1 MGTMTPAP
9 QDTTPWEHLGE
20 RLAGSF
26 AARARGT
33 LAPELHLSGRNGEE
47 FGRLRLDGP
56 EGASFEA
63 GDARATIE
71 RGTGPRYRML
81 DGGGNVLVEETAGS
95 ADAPEVR
102 CGGRLYEARLRLLRN
117 AAVARSPGGSEAA
130 RVAGGLTNR
139 GYQVSFDAEDE
150 NSLPL
155 AVFLLFRI
163 VALRRRAFLTG
174 GASGGTAGRG
184 R

>member
-26 AARARGT
+26 AARAKGL
-33 LAPELHLSGRNGEE
+33 LAPELLLSSSSGEE
-47 FGRLRLDGP
+47 FGWLRPDGT
-56 EGASFEA
+56 EGAHFEA

-71 RGTGPRYRML
+71 RGTASRYRML
-81 DGGGNVLVEETAGS
+81 DGGGKLLVEETAGS

-117 AAVARSPGGSEAA
+117 SAVARSTGGSEAA

-174 GASGGTAGRG
+174 GVGSAGPG

>member
-1 MGTMTPAP
+1 MTPAP

-26 AARARGT
+26 AARARGL
-33 LAPELHLSGRNGEE
+33 LAPELLLSSSSGEE
-47 FGRLRLDGP
+47 FGRLRVDGP

-63 GDARATIE
+63 GAARATIE
-71 RGTGPRYRML
+71 RGTDSRHRML
-81 DGGGNVLVEETAGS
+81 DGGKVLAEETAGS
-95 ADAPEVR
+95 ADVPEVR
-102 CGGRLYEARLRLLRN
+102 CGDRLYEARLRLLRN
-117 AAVARSPGGSEAA
+117 TAVARSPEGSEAA

-163 VALRRRAFLTG
+163 VAFRRRAFLTG
-174 GASGGTAGRG
+174 GASGGSAGPG

>member
-1 MGTMTPAP
+1 MTLHNVPAPHRKLHRARRVIMGAMTPAP

-26 AARARGT
+26 AARARGL
-33 LAPELHLSGRNGEE
+33 LAPELLLSSRNGEE

-56 EGASFEA
+56 EGAS
-63 GDARATIE
+63 
-71 RGTGPRYRML
+71 
-81 DGGGNVLVEETAGS
+81 S

-117 AAVARSPGGSEAA
+117 AAEARSPGGSEAA
-130 RVAGGLTNR
+130 SVAGGLTNR
-139 GYQVSFDAEDE
+139 VYQVSFAAEDE

>member
-1 MGTMTPAP
+1 MGKMTPAP
-9 QDTTPWEHLGE
+9 RDTTPWEHLGE

-26 AARARGT
+26 AARTRGT
-33 LAPELHLSGRNGEE
+33 LAPELLLSSRNGEE

-63 GDARATIE
+63 GDTRATIE
-71 RGTGPRYRML
+71 GGAASRYMML
-81 DGGGNVLVEETAGS
+81 GGGGEVLVEEIAGPV
-95 ADAPEVR
+95 DAPEVR
-102 CGGRLYEARLRLLRN
+102 CGGRLYEVRLRLLRN

-139 GYQVSFDAEDE
+139 GYQASFDAGDE

-155 AVFLLFRI
+155 AIFLLFRI

-174 GASGGTAGRG
+174 GAGSAGAGR
-184 R
+184 

>member
-9 QDTTPWEHLGE
+9 RDTTPWEHLGE

-33 LAPELHLSGRNGEE
+33 LAPELLLSGRNGEE

-63 GDARATIE
+63 GDSRATIE
-71 RGTGPRYRML
+71 RGTASRYMML
-81 DGGGNVLVEETAGS
+81 DGDGKVLVEETAGP

-102 CGGRLYEARLRLLRN
+102 CGARLYEARLRLLRN

-139 GYQVSFDAEDE
+139 GYQVSFDAGDE

-174 GASGGTAGRG
+174 GAGSAGPG

>member
-26 AARARGT
+26 AARARGL
-33 LAPELHLSGRNGEE
+33 LAPELLLSSSGGEE
-47 FGRLRLDGP
+47 FGRLRLDGT
-56 EGASFEA
+56 EGACFEA
-63 GDARATIE
+63 GAARATIE
-71 RGTGPRYRML
+71 RGTASRHRML
-81 DGGGNVLVEETAGS
+81 DGGGKVLVEETAGP

-117 AAVARSPGGSEAA
+117 SAVARSTGGSEAA

-163 VALRRRAFLTG
+163 VALRSRAFLTG
-174 GASGGTAGRG
+174 GVGDADAGR
-184 R
+184 